1 MEWIS
6 ILEARR
12 DFSASMASWIEEGQ
26 VALVAGVSMDAN
38 NGLLDYARDNALQI
52 VVVAP
57 ERPDFM
63 HAQDWFVEGLAE
75 DVLPELTKLITI

>member
-1 MEWIS
+1 MHIN
-6 ILEARR
+6 EAKYFKGS
-12 DFSASMASWIEEGQ
+12 DEGWAWIEEGR

-57 ERPDFM
+57 ERPGFM

-75 DVLPELTKLITI
+75 DVLPELTKLLTT

>member
-1 MEWIS
+1 
-6 ILEARR
+6 
-12 DFSASMASWIEEGQ
+12 
-26 VALVAGVSMDAN
+26 MDAN

-75 DVLPELTKLITI
+75 DVLPELTKLLTT